1 MAIEEVCVLIPTFNE
16 AATIGDVIDGF
27 TEQGYTNVLVIDGR
41 STDGTQDIA
50 AQHGAHVIEQRRSGK
65 GQAVREGLE
74 YIDSSYILLVDG
86 DATYDPADADRL
98 LDPLF
103 EGRAEH
109 AIGNR
114 LADMDDQAMSRLNQF
129 GNRLINGTFALVH
142 GRDFG
147 DILSGYRAFTRE
159 SFERFA
165 LSADGFTIETELA
178 VACVKH
184 RIPTAVIPVNY
195 YPRPEASETNLNPFR
210 DGGRIIHAL
219 YSLARTNNPLFYF
232 GSVGIIS
239 IIVGA
244 VVGAFVGYE
253 WFAYHI
259 SHEALA
265 VVSAFAILLGVQLF
279 MFGVLSDMVV
289 AVNREHTRQVEELAT
304 QLAEYENESER
315 EGKGESEHEGKP
327 EQEERPDQTVG
338 IEE

>member
-1 MAIEEVCVLIPTFNE
+1 MAIAEVCVLIPTFNE
-16 AATIGDVIDGF
+16 AATIGGVIDGF
-27 TEQGYTNVLVIDGR
+27 MEQGYTNILVIDGR
-41 STDGTQDIA
+41 STDDTQDIA

-74 YIDSSYILLVDG
+74 YVDAPYILLIDG
-86 DATYDPADADRL
+86 DATYDPEDADRL
-98 LDPLF
+98 LEPLI
-103 EGRAEH
+103 EERAEH
-109 AIGNR
+109 VIGDR
-114 LADMDDQAMSRLNQF
+114 LANMDERAMSRLNRF
-129 GNRLINGTFALVH
+129 GNRIINGTFTIVH

-184 RIPTAVIPVNY
+184 RVRTAVIPVRY
-195 YPRPEASETNLNPFR
+195 YPRPDASETNLDPLR
-210 DGGRIIHAL
+210 DGGRIVHAL

-232 GSVGIIS
+232 GSVGTLS
-239 IIVGA
+239 VLLGIVIG
-244 VVGAFVGYE
+244 VFVGYE
-253 WFAYHI
+253 WFIRHI

-289 AVNREHTRQVEELAT
+289 AVNREHTRQVEELAI
-304 QLAEYENESER
+304 QLTTEDEAERETGPEDER
-315 EGKGESEHEGKP
+315 EGK
-327 EQEERPDQTVG
+327 PDQAVG
-338 IEE
+338 IED